1 MFARPFA
8 PAIVGEILTINA
20 AAFGALLVLNRL
32 GAIAGLGVKPEMR
45 LLGNSY
51 SAPRT

>member
-20 AAFGALLVLNRL
+20 AAFVGLLVLNRL
-32 GAIAGLGVKPEMR
+32 GAIVDLGAKPNMR
-45 LLGNSY
+45 PSE
-51 SAPRT
+51 AARHA